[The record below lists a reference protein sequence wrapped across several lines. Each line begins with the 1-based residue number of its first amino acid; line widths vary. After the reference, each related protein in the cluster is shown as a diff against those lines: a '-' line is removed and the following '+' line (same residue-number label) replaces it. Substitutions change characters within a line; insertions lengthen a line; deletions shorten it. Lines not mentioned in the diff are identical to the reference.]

1 MALMGILEDEPP
13 RLEHPALLYGDID
26 AFLAAMVPFVK
37 EGLEA
42 EEPVVVAVASEEL
55 AALRERVGEEG
66 RGVVWLDTREWV
78 PHPASRLR
86 AFHELVSD
94 ELARGAARLRMV
106 GEPVWPDGP
115 PEHVLE
121 WERYES
127 VLNEVLA
134 PYPVTLVC
142 TYDTSRVDPSI
153 AASARRTHPTVW
165 NGRDA
170 ISDAFVPPA
179 ELLRRRNAE
188 VPSPPR
194 GATVMARPDDLA
206 AARQFIEAEAERAG
220 VPPDP
225 AMDLLIAANEVLT
238 NAAAHAGGAVGVWVW
253 VEDGRFMCQ
262 VEDRGPG
269 IDDPLAG
276 YLPPDDVASGGRW
289 LWIARQL
296 VDLLQIAPAEP
307 GTRVRL
313 HARPA

>member
-1 MALMGILEDEPP
+1 MGILEDEPP
-13 RLEHPALLYGDID
+13 RLEHPALLYRDIE
-26 AFLAAMVPFVK
+26 AFLSVMAPFVRG
-37 EGLEA
+37 GLEA
-42 EEPVVVAVASEEL
+42 GEPVVVAVASDEL
-55 AALRERVGEEG
+55 SALREKVGAEDGRV
-66 RGVVWLDTREWV
+66 RWLDTREWV

-86 AFHELVSD
+86 AFHELVTH
-94 ELARGAARLRMV
+94 ELAMGATRLRLV

-134 PYPVTLVC
+134 PFPVTLIC

-153 AASARRTHPTVW
+153 AAGARRTHPVIR
-165 NGRDA
+165 NGPEA
-170 ISDAFVPPA
+170 ASEAFEAPR
-179 ELLRRRNAE
+179 ELLRRRNAK

-194 GATVMARPDDLA
+194 EATVMARPDDLA
-206 AARQFIEAEAERAG
+206 KARQFIESEAERAG
-220 VPPDP
+220 VPSDP

-253 VEDGRFMCQ
+253 FEDGRFMCQ

-276 YLPPDDVASGGRW
+276 YMPPDDVASSGRG

-296 VDLLQIAPAEP
+296 VDLLQIAPAEL
-307 GTRVRL
+307 GTKVRL